1 MKSED
6 YRSYLVECV
15 KTAGNMLIDMADDI
29 AGKTNRITNLNIS
42 VAFDLDS
49 IPEITITRSHIP
61 DKEALERLFNIR
73 EKNLKRRIKMDNE
86 CIARLIKPGHEIV
99 NEYQNM
105 RVKDLKHIL
114 EQLPDDMAVII
125 PVIDEEDA
133 NHIYGFRHVRTAGV
147 LISEGECDR
156 EVLCLNAAADG
167 QDIADQVRL
176 SGKDIGVKSVLF
188 GCRAGNEMLNKLL
201 QYV

>member
-1 MKSED
+1 MNNESITK
-6 YRSYLVECV
+6 
-15 KTAGNMLIDMADDI
+15 LI
-29 AGKTNRITNLNIS
+29 N
-42 VAFDLDS
+42 
-49 IPEITITRSHIP
+49 
-61 DKEALERLFNIR
+61 
-73 EKNLKRRIKMDNE
+73 
-86 CIARLIKPGHEIV
+86 PGHEII

-114 EQLPDDMAVII
+114 GQLPDDMAVII

-147 LISEGECDR
+147 LISEGEQDR
-156 EVLCLNAAADG
+156 EVLCLNAAADMK
-167 QDIADQVRL
+167 DIADQVHL
-176 SGKDIGVKSVLF
+176 SGKDVDVKEILF

>member
-1 MKSED
+1 
-6 YRSYLVECV
+6 
-15 KTAGNMLIDMADDI
+15 
-29 AGKTNRITNLNIS
+29 
-42 VAFDLDS
+42 
-49 IPEITITRSHIP
+49 
-61 DKEALERLFNIR
+61 
-73 EKNLKRRIKMDNE
+73 MDNE
-86 CIARLIKPGHEIV
+86 SITKLINPGHEII

-114 EQLPDDMAVII
+114 GQLPDDMAVII

-147 LISEGECDR
+147 LISDGEQDR
-156 EVLCLNAAADG
+156 EVLCLNAAADMK
-167 QDIADQVRL
+167 DIADQVHL
-176 SGKDIGVKSVLF
+176 SGKDVDVKEILF